1 MFWIDV
7 VSRIT
12 HVSTAIALVGGSVF
26 TLLVLMPSAKLL
38 SDEQHAVL
46 ADAVTGRWKKFV
58 HAGVALFLISG
69 LYNYSRAIP
78 LHKGDGPYHMMLG
91 IKMLLALTL
100 FFIAAALVGRSQKLA
115 GIRANRK
122 RWLTVMVIIAAVIV
136 TISGYVKVR
145 GVPGGPSVDSATP
158 VDPAVSSTSAS
169 IDQPASRMPTVPT

>member
-38 SDEQHAVL
+38 TDEQHAVL
-46 ADAVTGRWKKFV
+46 SEAVTRRWKKFV
-58 HAGVALFLISG
+58 HLGIALFLVSG
-69 LYNYSRAIP
+69 LYNYSQAIP

-91 IKMLLALTL
+91 IKMLLALVV
-100 FFIAAALVGRSQKLA
+100 FFFASALVGRSQKLA

-122 RWLTVMVIIAAVIV
+122 RWLTVVVAIAALIV
-136 TISGYVKVR
+136 AISGYAKVR
-145 GVPGGPSVDSATP
+145 GVPERPPMTEEV
-158 VDPAVSSTSAS
+158 
-169 IDQPASRMPTVPT
+169 IMPI